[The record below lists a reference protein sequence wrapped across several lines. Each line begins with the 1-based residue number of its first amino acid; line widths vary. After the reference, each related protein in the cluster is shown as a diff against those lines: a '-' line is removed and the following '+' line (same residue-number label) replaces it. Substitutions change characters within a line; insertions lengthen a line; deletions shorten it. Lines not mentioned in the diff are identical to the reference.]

1 VPHLF
6 YREPGAQMT
15 MDDRLALFAG
25 ESRDRIAEAVDGVLA
40 QGLPYDVE
48 VDIVTA
54 AGNHKW
60 IRSIGQPVIE
70 DGRIVGIRAA
80 CQDVTDQHRAS
91 ERIQRMNEELEARVL
106 TRTAELQAANE
117 ELEAFSYS
125 VSHDLRA
132 PLRTMDGFAEMLQ
145 TDYGA
150 ALPADGM
157 RCIRVIR
164 ESAQRMGALI
174 DDLLAFSRL
183 GREQIRPVDVDMHA
197 LVHETLAEQRAAC
210 AERAV
215 ELEVGEIRP
224 CRGDRALLKQ
234 VWTNLLSNAFKY
246 TRRRHT
252 ARIVVGSMED
262 AAGNRIYFV
271 RDNGT
276 GFDMRYADKLFGV
289 FQRLHHVKD
298 FDGTGVGLA
307 IVQRVVQRH
316 GGRVWCDAEE
326 GRGATFFFTV
336 AAQPL
341 AVEDGSPA
349 LPAPGAVSAA

>member
-1 VPHLF
+1 
-6 YREPGAQMT
+6 
-15 MDDRLALFAG
+15 
-25 ESRDRIAEAVDGVLA
+25 VLA
-40 QGLPYDVE
+40 
-48 VDIVTA
+48 
-54 AGNHKW
+54 
-60 IRSIGQPVIE
+60 
-70 DGRIVGIRAA
+70 
-80 CQDVTDQHRAS
+80 
-91 ERIQRMNEELEARVL
+91 
-106 TRTAELQAANE
+106 RTAELQAANE

-132 PLRTMDGFAEMLQ
+132 PLRTMDGFADMLQ
-145 TDYGA
+145 TEYGA
-150 ALPADGM
+150 SLPADGM

-164 ESAQRMGALI
+164 DSAQRMGALI

-197 LVHETLAEQRAAC
+197 LVHETLAELRAGSAG
-210 AERAV
+210 RTV
-215 ELEVGEIRP
+215 ELEVGEIRS

-234 VWTNLLSNAFKY
+234 VWANLLSNAFKY
-246 TRRRHT
+246 TRRRDT
-252 ARIVVGSMED
+252 ARIVIGSMED

-298 FDGTGVGLA
+298 FEGTGVGLA

-341 AVEDGSPA
+341 VVEDGSPA
-349 LPAPGAVSAA
+349 QAAPAVSAA